1 LPKTPKIKKF
11 SKKHGKSVTY
21 ARFFTG
27 KSCAFREFPLCFVQA
42 PLTLGKIAALKAFIG
57 GTLLDLKTNL
67 QKIKIFDPYTPIFG
81 VALSEAI
88 ATELQ
93 KLNNQFLN

>member
-1 LPKTPKIKKF
+1 M
-11 SKKHGKSVTY
+11 TY
-21 ARFFTG
+21 AFIFVG
-27 KSCAFREFPLCFVQA
+27 KSCAFREISLCLVQA
-42 PLTLGKIAALKAFIG
+42 PLTLGKTTALKAFIG

-67 QKIKIFDPYTPIFG
+67 QKIKNFDPHTPIFG

-93 KLNNQFLN
+93 KLNNQFSN